1 MALQLQQHLPWTPSL
16 THLSTQHPQTSFVSL
31 HNQPITNFSLRLSLI
46 TTKQTHSHFTLR
58 FSSTTQQQQEVEETQ
73 KTETEEPNE
82 EFSETRLLA
91 QNVPWTTTPEDI
103 RSLFEKYGKVI
114 EVELSMY
121 NKTRNRGL
129 TFVEMGSPEEA
140 LQAMKNL
147 ESSEFEGRI
156 IKLNYAKPKKK
167 KTPPP
172 TSAPKPEILF
182 NLFVANLSYEA
193 RSKDLKEFFDSGIGS
208 GSVVS
213 AEVIFHDNPRKASGY
228 GFVSFKSKKQADEAL
243 SEFDGKV
250 FMGRP
255 IRLERSNR
263 FVKLSAEENAKSKD
277 ASSEL
282 SINEAEAKMAD
293 KDASSELNV
302 NDAESDK
309 AD

>member
-1 MALQLQQHLPWTPSL
+1 MARQLQQHLPWTSSL
-16 THLSTQHPQTSFVSL
+16 THLSTQHHQTSFLSL

-46 TTKQTHSHFTLR
+46 TTKHTHFHFNLR
-58 FSSTTQQQQEVEETQ
+58 FSSTTQQQQQETQ
-73 KTETEEPNE
+73 KTDFDEPNE
-82 EFSETRLLA
+82 EFSQTRLLA

-103 RSLFEKYGKVI
+103 RSLFEKFGKVI

-129 TFVEMGSPEEA
+129 AFVEMGSPEEA

-172 TSAPKPEILF
+172 TAAPKPEVLF

-213 AEVIFHDNPRKASGY
+213 AEVIFHDKPRKASGY
-228 GFVSFKSKKQADEAL
+228 GFVSFKSKKQADQAF
-243 SEFDGKV
+243 SEFEGKN

-255 IRLERSNR
+255 IRIERSKR
-263 FVKLSAEENAKSKD
+263 FVKLSAEETAKSKD

-282 SINEAEAKMAD
+282 SVNEAEANIAD
-293 KDASSELNV
+293 KNASSELSENE
-302 NDAESDK
+302 AESDK

>member
-1 MALQLQQHLPWTPSL
+1 MALQLQQHLPWTSSL
-16 THLSTQHPQTSFVSL
+16 IHLSTQLLQTSFVSL
-31 HNQPITNFSLRLSLI
+31 HNQPITNFSLRLPLI
-46 TTKQTHSHFTLR
+46 ATKQTHFHFTLR
-58 FSSTTQQQQEVEETQ
+58 FSSTTQQQQQQTE

-82 EFSETRLLA
+82 EFSETRLLVR
-91 QNVPWTTTPEDI
+91 NVPWTTTPEDI
-103 RSLFEKYGKVI
+103 RSLFQKYGKVI

-129 TFVEMGSPEEA
+129 AFVQMGSPVEA

-156 IKLNYAKPKKK
+156 LKLNYAKPKKK

-172 TSAPKPEILF
+172 TAAPKPEVLF
-182 NLFVANLSYEA
+182 NLFVANLPYEA
-193 RSKDLKEFFDSGIGS
+193 RSKDLEEFFYSGNGC
-208 GSVVS
+208 GNVVS
-213 AEVIFHDNPRKASGY
+213 AEVIFHDNHRKASGY
-228 GFVSFKSKKQADEAL
+228 GFVSFKSKKQADKAL
-243 SEFDGKV
+243 FELDGKN

-255 IRLERSNR
+255 IRVECSNR

-282 SINEAEAKMAD
+282 SVNEAAANIAD
-293 KDASSELNV
+293 KDASSELSV
-302 NDAESDK
+302 NEAESDK